1 MNVRIFLPLVVVV
14 LLLLSAGAARAQ
26 NAITFDSLARLVDP
40 YFAPELV
47 QDVKDALPQTP
58 IDVWGY
64 AVGDYSGDEINDMAV
79 VIRQRGDSRR
89 KMSAYFFVDDE
100 GILRLIKQTDVD
112 FVELP
117 IEVSVA
123 IARGNAYMTR
133 KVKEFN
139 WEVYGYRFHSGVV
152 MMVDKF
158 TSERQDNLNYETYR
172 NFQTLEGYE
181 RYISMTDTTIL
192 FRSDFL
198 TTPSY
203 SRGRDV
209 STGYQA
215 TARAQLSRYIMQG
228 SYYWQNEHDLTLD
241 VRSAYDNEYLY
252 FNIQVLDDEV
262 IPIGLNGNDTTAD
275 RMEMWLDMYS
285 LGDRFRVGRRARD
298 FRMKTDSNIY
308 AFNIALGDF
317 IDQGARVKIS
327 SSNTLDDE
335 QLNAAKAIKAVAAKN
350 DSGYTLKLRI
360 PFGLFGFDKAPL
372 DEGQLT
378 QFGLSVVTHD
388 VDNPY
393 RPEET
398 TSITTSQNFDRT
410 KPATF
415 GAIVLVPNSHYYG
428 ESTNIFLGELKERLQ
443 EVGF

>member
-1 MNVRIFLPLVVVV
+1 M
-14 LLLLSAGAARAQ
+14 LLLLAGWRAQ
-26 NAITFDSLARLVDP
+26 AQTAITFDSLSALIDP

-47 QDVKDALPQTP
+47 QDVRNALPQSP

-64 AVGDYSGDEINDMAV
+64 AVGDYSGDEANDLAV
-79 VIRQRGDSRR
+79 VIRMRGDSRR
-89 KMSAYFFVDDE
+89 KMSVYFFVDDE
-100 GILRLIKQTDVD
+100 GILRLIKQSNVD

-123 IARGNAYMTR
+123 IARGNVYMTR

-139 WEVYGYRFHSGVV
+139 WEIYGYRFRSGVM

-158 TSERQDNLNYETYR
+158 TSSRQDNLNYETYR

-181 RYISMTDTTIL
+181 RYISLTDTTII

-215 TARAQLSRYIMQG
+215 TARAQMSRYILQG
-228 SYYWQNEHDLTLD
+228 SYYWHDEHDLTLD
-241 VRSAYDNEYLY
+241 VRSAYDDDYLY
-252 FNIQVLDDEV
+252 FNIQVMDDEV
-262 IPIGLNGNDTTAD
+262 IPVGLDGSDTTAD
-275 RMEMWLDMYS
+275 RLELWMDLYS
-285 LGDRFRVGRRARD
+285 LGDRFRVGRRTRD

-308 AFNIALGDF
+308 AFTIALGDF
-317 IDQGARVKIS
+317 IDQQARVKIS
-327 SSNTLDDE
+327 SSNILDDN
-335 QLNAAKAIKAVAAKN
+335 QINAAKAIKAVAARI
-350 DSGYTLKLRI
+350 DSGYTVKLRI
-360 PFGLFGFDKAPL
+360 PFGLFGFAKPPL
-372 DEGQLT
+372 EGDEMT
-378 QFGLSVVTHD
+378 KFGMNVIVHD
-388 VDNPY
+388 IDNPY
-393 RPEET
+393 RPEEAT
-398 TSITTSQNFDRT
+398 TITTSQNFEKT

-415 GAIVLVPNSHYYG
+415 GAIVLVPDSQYYG

-443 EVGF
+443 DVGF